1 MWRTTITLSMIAL
14 LTGATLAQP
23 APEPKPA
30 DPADK
35 AKVDGDE
42 ASRKLEEQLRAEKAD
57 LAEKQRQDMDLQR
70 RTTDEARRA
79 VDQQRRALDQQKRAI
94 DQQVRAAEQQARAAA
109 DRATQAYKRGMLP
122 AGHPGVGLPTR
133 KEKVAYLGVA
143 TMEVSPELASQ
154 LKLSPGMGLVVNMV
168 LPDSPAERAGVKQ
181 YDVITRLDDQWLTN
195 PEQLRVLVRMKKQ
208 SDDVKVAVIRQ
219 GAPQAVNVELG
230 QQEVDVEIG
239 ADPVGAA
246 GAEDMPRGM
255 LDLMAARDGK
265 LNFTFTPQAND
276 FVAGG
281 WGGMAMTNAA
291 GKNEM
296 VWSDAQ
302 NTLNMELKDGKATKL
317 TVRGRDGKE
326 VFKGDVATDEQRKA
340 LPPEIADKLAKA
352 EAGGPLRFNL
362 APGAKLR
369 LPGNRARTVTSTE
382 QDRLLLARIENGKA
396 VHAFAFS
403 QADGKTLFDGPVAT
417 DDERKAMP
425 PDVLKQL
432 ETLEKNPDAA
442 AEFGVVGRQR

>member
-1 MWRTTITLSMIAL
+1 MWRTTITLSIIAVF
-14 LTGATLAQP
+14 TGATFAQP
-23 APEPKPA
+23 AAEPKPA

-35 AKVDGDE
+35 PKVDDE

-57 LAEKQRQDMDLQR
+57 VAEKQRQDMNLQR
-70 RTTDEARRA
+70 RVTDEARRA
-79 VDQQRRALDQQKRAI
+79 VDQQRRAI

-122 AGHPGVGLPTR
+122 AAGRAAVPTR

-181 YDVITRLDDQWLTN
+181 YDVITRLDDQMLTN

-208 SDDVKVAVIRQ
+208 SDDVKVSVIRQ

-246 GAEDMPRGM
+246 GAEDMPRGV
-255 LDLMAARDGK
+255 LDLRAARDGN
-265 LNFTFTPQAND
+265 LNFTFTPATND
-276 FVAGG
+276 FTVGG

-340 LPPEIADKLAKA
+340 LPAEIADKLAKA
-352 EAGGPLRFNL
+352 EAGGPLRFNVT
-362 APGAKLR
+362 PTAKLR
-369 LPGNRARTVTSTE
+369 LAGNRARTVTSTE
-382 QDRLLLARIENGKA
+382 QDRLLVARVENGKV

-403 QADGKTLFDGPVAT
+403 QTDGKTLFDGPVAT

-425 PDVLKQL
+425 AELLKQL

-442 AEFGVVGRQR
+442 AEFGVVGKQR

>member
-1 MWRTTITLSMIAL
+1 
-14 LTGATLAQP
+14 
-23 APEPKPA
+23 
-30 DPADK
+30 
-35 AKVDGDE
+35 V
-42 ASRKLEEQLRAEKAD
+42 
-57 LAEKQRQDMDLQR
+57 
-70 RTTDEARRA
+70 
-79 VDQQRRALDQQKRAI
+79 
-94 DQQVRAAEQQARAAA
+94 
-109 DRATQAYKRGMLP
+109 
-122 AGHPGVGLPTR
+122 PTR

-143 TMEVSPELASQ
+143 TTEVSPELASQ

-181 YDVITRLDDQWLTN
+181 YDVITRLDNQLLTN

-208 SDDVKVAVIRQ
+208 SDDVKVSVIRQ
-219 GAPQAVNVELG
+219 GAPQSVNVELG

-246 GAEDMPRGM
+246 GADDMPRGM

-265 LNFTFTPQAND
+265 LNFTFTPATND

-340 LPPEIADKLAKA
+340 LPPDIADKLAKA
-352 EAGGPLRFNL
+352 EAGGPLRFNVTPALKTRL
-362 APGAKLR
+362 A
-369 LPGNRARTVTSTE
+369 NRTRVMTSTD
-382 QDRLLLARIENGKA
+382 QDRLLIARIENGKA

-403 QADGKTLFDGPVAT
+403 QTDGKTLFDGPVVT
-417 DDERKAMP
+417 DNERKFMP
-425 PDVLKQL
+425 PEVLKQL
-432 ETLEKNPDAA
+432 ETLEQNPDAA